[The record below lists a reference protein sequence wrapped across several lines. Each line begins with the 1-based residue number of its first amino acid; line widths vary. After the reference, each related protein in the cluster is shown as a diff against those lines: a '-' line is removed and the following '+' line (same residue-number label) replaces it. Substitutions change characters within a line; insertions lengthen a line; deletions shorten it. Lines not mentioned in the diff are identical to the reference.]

1 MSLEQN
7 IAELTEAV
15 KQLTAA
21 ILSQSTT
28 RVEDTNQLKL
38 PLEAKTAGVE
48 TPRRPIQE
56 DTKTDLCGCG
66 CVANH
71 DVAPKNIS
79 VEDIRHVV
87 TSQGIS
93 NTKIV
98 ETLKQFG
105 VQNLTALDANKR
117 TEFLTKLCS

>member
-21 ILSQSTT
+21 ILSQNTT

-38 PLEAKTAGVE
+38 PLEAKPA
-48 TPRRPIQE
+48 P
-56 DTKTDLCGCG
+56 TKADICECG

-71 DVAPKNIS
+71 VVPKNIS

-87 TSQGIS
+87 TSQGIP

>member
-21 ILSQSTT
+21 ILSQNTT

-48 TPRRPIQE
+48 T
-56 DTKTDLCGCG
+56 KTDLCECG

-71 DVAPKNIS
+71 DVVPKNIS